1 MKNQYFNLLNTNFT
15 MSVDMETIKIMINVA
30 TFSMSQKIKTLETTL
45 QSKLDEQ
52 ESKYK
57 KEIERLEKQNE
68 NLYKMIEKLNENNTQ
83 KEMMCE
89 DKNCCELE
97 NNYNIKLNDIVKNL
111 TLLENKHEKIIQS
124 FKNTEIFVSNLNNKV
139 AELEKSMKTSQHTK
153 MFVSTLY
160 DKIVIYKT
168 ELDELTRRFQL
179 KEINN
184 EAINPKVRDLT
195 NKVADS
201 KKIMQPPQHTDVFED
216 VPQIGKFEIINK
228 KTLICKEVFLPQWDS
243 NTSKGLAYFDNH

>member
-1 MKNQYFNLLNTNFT
+1 

-57 KEIERLEKQNE
+57 KEIDRLETQNE

-111 TLLENKHEKIIQS
+111 TLLENKHEQIIKS
-124 FKNTEIFVSNLNNKV
+124 FKNTELFVSNLNNNIVIKNELDELIKLKTLVINQSVCDLINKV
-139 AELEKSMKTSQHTK
+139 AELEKSMKTSQHTN

-160 DKIVIYKT
+160 DKIVLYKT
-168 ELDELTRRFQL
+168 ELDELTKKFQL
-179 KEINN
+179 QVINN
-184 EAINPKVRDLT
+184 ESSI
-195 NKVADS
+195 NKVTTFT
-201 KKIMQPPQHTDVFED
+201 KVTTT
-216 VPQIGKFEIINK
+216 EIKVGGGRLYNCNYDDL
-228 KTLICKEVFLPQWDS
+228 LIF
-243 NTSKGLAYFDNH
+243 N

>member
-1 MKNQYFNLLNTNFT
+1 

-57 KEIERLEKQNE
+57 KEIDRLETQNK
-68 NLYKMIEKLNENNTQ
+68 NLYKIIEKLNENNTQ

-89 DKNCCELE
+89 DKNCSELE
-97 NNYNIKLNDIVKNL
+97 NNYQKNIQTLQHTQTIVSNLSKNIVIYKKELDAL
-111 TLLENKHEKIIQS
+111 TNNIAELEKKHQKSMQH
-124 FKNTEIFVSNLNNKV
+124 TETFVSNLSKN
-139 AELEKSMKTSQHTK
+139 
-153 MFVSTLY
+153 
-160 DKIVIYKT
+160 IVIYKK
-168 ELDELTRRFQL
+168 ELNELTRRFQL

-201 KKIMQPPQHTDVFED
+201 KKIMQPPQHNDIFEELG
-216 VPQIGKFEIINK
+216 VPTRTVKMTFVNK
-228 KTLICKEVFLPQWDS
+228 ETLICNTWGCNQWDS
-243 NTSKGLAYFDNH
+243 KISKGLAYFDNH

>member
-1 MKNQYFNLLNTNFT
+1 

-57 KEIERLEKQNE
+57 KEIDRLETQNK
-68 NLYKMIEKLNENNTQ
+68 NLYKIIEKLNENNTQ

-89 DKNCCELE
+89 DKNCSELE
-97 NNYNIKLNDIVKNL
+97 NNYQKNIQTLQHTQTIVSNLSKNIVIYKKELDAL
-111 TLLENKHEKIIQS
+111 TNNIAELEKKHQKSMQH
-124 FKNTEIFVSNLNNKV
+124 TETFVSNLSKN
-139 AELEKSMKTSQHTK
+139 
-153 MFVSTLY
+153 
-160 DKIVIYKT
+160 IVIYKK

-184 EAINPKVRDLT
+184 
-195 NKVADS
+195 
-201 KKIMQPPQHTDVFED
+201 
-216 VPQIGKFEIINK
+216 GK
-228 KTLICKEVFLPQWDS
+228 
-243 NTSKGLAYFDNH
+243 

>member
-1 MKNQYFNLLNTNFT
+1 

-83 KEMMCE
+83 KS
-89 DKNCCELE
+89 
-97 NNYNIKLNDIVKNL
+97 IQ
-111 TLLENKHEKIIQS
+111 TLQH
-124 FKNTEIFVSNLNNKV
+124 TETFVSNLNNNILIYKKELDALTNKV
-139 AELEKSMKTSQHTK
+139 AELEKNHQKSMRTLQHTET
-153 MFVSTLY
+153 FVSNLS
-160 DKIVIYKT
+160 KNIVNYKK
-168 ELDELTRRFQL
+168 ELDEFQL
-179 KEINN
+179 KKINN
-184 EAINPKVRDLT
+184 EAINPKVCDLT

-201 KKIMQPPQHTDVFED
+201 KNNNETINPKIED
-216 VPQIGKFEIINK
+216 YPKIRDLTKPLQRSNICTKSCMLPSDFKNPLIKFI
-228 KTLICKEVFLPQWDS
+228 
-243 NTSKGLAYFDNH
+243 

>member
-1 MKNQYFNLLNTNFT
+1 MKNQYFNILNTNFT

-57 KEIERLEKQNE
+57 KEIERLETQNE
-68 NLYKMIEKLNENNTQ
+68 NLYKMIEKLNENNAQ

-89 DKNCCELE
+89 DKNCCKLK
-97 NNYNIKLNDIVKNL
+97 NNNIKLDDIVNNI
-111 TLLENKHEKIIQS
+111 TELENKHEKIIQS
-124 FKNTEIFVSNLNNKV
+124 FKNTEIFVGNLNNNIVIKNELDELIKLKTLAINQSVCDLTNKV
-139 AELEKSMKTSQHTK
+139 TELEKSMKTSQHTK

-168 ELDELTRRFQL
+168 ELDELTKKFQL
-179 KEINN
+179 QVINN
-184 EAINPKVRDLT
+184 ESTIHKVTTFTKVTTNEIKVGGGRLYNCNYDDLLAFV
-195 NKVADS
+195 NK
-201 KKIMQPPQHTDVFED
+201 
-216 VPQIGKFEIINK
+216 
-228 KTLICKEVFLPQWDS
+228 
-243 NTSKGLAYFDNH
+243 